1 MFRSCI
7 LGGGEGGEAT
17 TTLAESL
24 HGRGGGGRAIHH
36 KLLYAYTVKDI
47 AAAMYQ
53 GHHMLDN
60 IRCRQQK
67 DGSKDLVSN
76 SFALSVSN
84 PFKRSRTIGSSS
96 ASKAFNLGL
105 HGALQNLEAV
115 VANMVEFVVLL
126 GGCERISP
134 RPYDTYLHVEN
145 FMFGQHVEKQQ
156 ITSFLLQHNAPGPP
170 AVLPIFGSRG
180 VGKKTLVAHVQL

>member
-1 MFRSCI
+1 M
-7 LGGGEGGEAT
+7 
-17 TTLAESL
+17 
-24 HGRGGGGRAIHH
+24 
-36 KLLYAYTVKDI
+36 
-47 AAAMYQ
+47 
-53 GHHMLDN
+53 
-60 IRCRQQK
+60 
-67 DGSKDLVSN
+67 SN

-170 AVLPIFGSRG
+170 AVLPIFGRRG